1 MKIHIHVIPY
11 IATFIVLKNSV
22 VDSSYS
28 MLLGRPWFIDV
39 KVTHDWG
46 NNVII
51 VQGNELVRTILINNK
66 LWVET
71 RKPQVLVC
79 YDLME
84 GLIDEEENLIFES
97 KPKLLAIG
105 TITRFEETISLLSVR
120 VLEIIST
127 KEYDPKQGTSDQTMI
142 SKDFFVKPEVSLEDK
157 VYPKTYYHHS

>member
-1 MKIHIHVIPY
+1 
-11 IATFIVLKNSV
+11 
-22 VDSSYS
+22 
-28 MLLGRPWFIDV
+28 
-39 KVTHDWG
+39 
-46 NNVII
+46 
-51 VQGNELVRTILINNK
+51 
-66 LWVET
+66 
-71 RKPQVLVC
+71 
-79 YDLME
+79 ME